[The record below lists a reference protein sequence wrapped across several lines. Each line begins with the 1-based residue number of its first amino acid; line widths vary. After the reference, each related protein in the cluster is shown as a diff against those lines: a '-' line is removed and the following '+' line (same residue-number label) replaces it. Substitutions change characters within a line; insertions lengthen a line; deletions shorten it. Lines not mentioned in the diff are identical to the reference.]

1 MLMRAPSPNE
11 PGIVHCHDLTSVSM
25 RPVKISVYVCERFT
39 AAGFSKKFQVENI
52 IFFIFKFGLTQDKKS
67 GNKILIL

>member
-1 MLMRAPSPNE
+1 MFAN
-11 PGIVHCHDLTSVSM
+11 VSLQL
-25 RPVKISVYVCERFT
+25 S
-39 AAGFSKKFQVENI
+39 AGFSKKFQVENI